1 MLLTTAFSITR
12 TQFVVIRRAHN
23 YIMKILFITHDIG
36 IYGAARSLSLHIK
49 SLLTNDIVKKEDIF
63 LLYAKPFLKFTSI
76 KPEMLKG
83 LNYKKSILLPSS
95 RIHKGHE
102 KSLYN
107 TFKYMV
113 KNIVSIIYCFFYL
126 RLLLKHL
133 KPDLIHLNSLTI
145 WPLLFILPKKYKTI
159 IHIREIYNENVNIM
173 TKKLLRKALLRAYKI
188 IGIDEG
194 VKKAL
199 RGIAKDVEVL
209 RNPFDMENARMLR
222 ETDRKTLYER
232 INLSPELKTVALI
245 GRIQPIKGQ
254 SFFIDL
260 AEAYYDKENTLFLVI
275 GTSGNS
281 NYYSL
286 VSEKAKKCANLR
298 ILGGFDEMDVI
309 FPILDV
315 IVRCE
320 DFLPLGRTVFEGYY
334 AGCSV
339 LLPVKE
345 EDDITEIRQFLN
357 DGIWLYKA
365 RNITDISEK
374 LKLILDS
381 NNSFRNRPSGN
392 LKRYSQEFM
401 KILGIYGVTTK
412 KQREGQDEH
421 NDITKN
427 QARGLTG

>member
-1 MLLTTAFSITR
+1 M
-12 TQFVVIRRAHN
+12 
-23 YIMKILFITHDIG
+23 
-36 IYGAARSLSLHIK
+36 
-49 SLLTNDIVKKEDIF
+49 
-63 LLYAKPFLKFTSI
+63 
-76 KPEMLKG
+76 
-83 LNYKKSILLPSS
+83 
-95 RIHKGHE
+95 
-102 KSLYN
+102 
-107 TFKYMV
+107 
-113 KNIVSIIYCFFYL
+113 
-126 RLLLKHL
+126 
-133 KPDLIHLNSLTI
+133 
-145 WPLLFILPKKYKTI
+145 
-159 IHIREIYNENVNIM
+159 
-173 TKKLLRKALLRAYKI
+173 
-188 IGIDEG
+188 
-194 VKKAL
+194 
-199 RGIAKDVEVL
+199 
-209 RNPFDMENARMLR
+209 
-222 ETDRKTLYER
+222 
-232 INLSPELKTVALI
+232 SPELKTVALI

-374 LKLILDS
+374 LKQILDS

-392 LKRYSQEFM
+392 LKRYSQEVM

>member
-1 MLLTTAFSITR
+1 
-12 TQFVVIRRAHN
+12 
-23 YIMKILFITHDIG
+23 MKILFITHDVG
-36 IYGAARSLSLHIK
+36 IYGAARSINLHIK
-49 SLLTNDIVKKEDIF
+49 SLLRNDIVKNEDIS
-63 LLYAKPFLKFTSI
+63 LLYAKAFFRKTAI
-76 KPEMLKG
+76 KPDSLKEIK
-83 LNYKKSILLPSS
+83 YKKSILLPTSM
-95 RIHKGHE
+95 IIKGHE
-102 KSLYN
+102 KTAFN

-113 KNIVSIIYCFFYL
+113 KNIVSLVFCFFYL
-126 RLLLKHL
+126 RLQLKYL
-133 KPDLIHLNSLTI
+133 KPDIIHLNSLTI
-145 WPLLFILPKKYKTI
+145 WPLLFILPKKYRTI
-159 IHIREIYNENVNIM
+159 IHIREIYNENVNII
-173 TKKLLRKALLRAYKI
+173 TKKILQKALLRAYKI
-188 IGIDEG
+188 IAIDEG

-199 RGIAKDVEVL
+199 RGIAYDVKVL
-209 RNPFDMENARMLR
+209 RNPFDMENARVLR
-222 ETDRKTLYER
+222 ETDRESLYER

-245 GRIQPIKGQ
+245 GRIQPLKGQ
-254 SFFIDL
+254 TFFLDL
-260 AEAYYDKENTLFLVI
+260 AESYLDKENTVFLVI

-281 NYYSL
+281 NYCSL
-286 VSEKAKKCANLR
+286 VTEKAKKCANVR
-298 ILGGFDEMDVI
+298 ILGGFEEMDDI